1 MKRRAEATGQSL
13 YTILLDWEKAFDKI
27 HPDALLTALTRYG
40 VPQHLTTL
48 IKNIYTSPQLTVSAA
63 GKQSTTAE
71 ASSGI
76 RQGCPLSPYL
86 FFIVH
91 GMVMHDVDQKLTANG
106 EFLHWLYSQN
116 QPFYDL
122 AHADDTALI
131 AGTAKRAEQL
141 LHTLQQV
148 AAHSNLH
155 LNLKK
160 CVLLRSPTSHNT
172 VHFTNGTPLTIEQHA
187 KYLGV
192 TLSSDGS
199 SHRDVPTRVAKAR
212 KHFNSLHQFYR
223 NTDLTLKWKL
233 RIYNAVFIPLVTY
246 GLESAALTKREYDR
260 LGAFHY
266 TEVLNPTARTYTNQ
280 EVRALTSQPS
290 LTHHI
295 HKAQLSF
302 SGTFFDPI
310 RTISNGTAVL
320 LILFSTEV
328 VR

>member
-148 AAHSNLH
+148 AAHSNPPPEPEEVRTATL
-155 LNLKK
+155 
-160 CVLLRSPTSHNT
+160 PY
-172 VHFTNGTPLTIEQHA
+172 LTQH
-187 KYLGV
+187 G
-192 TLSSDGS
+192 
-199 SHRDVPTRVAKAR
+199 P
-212 KHFNSLHQFYR
+212 LHQRHPTHHRATRQIPRSHSQQRRFLTTGTSPHVSQKHA
-223 NTDLTLKWKL
+223 NTLT
-233 RIYNAVFIPLVTY
+233 
-246 GLESAALTKREYDR
+246 
-260 LGAFHY
+260 HY
-266 TEVLNPTARTYTNQ
+266 TNSIETQ
-280 EVRALTSQPS
+280 TS
-290 LTHHI
+290 L
-295 HKAQLSF
+295 
-302 SGTFFDPI
+302 
-310 RTISNGTAVL
+310 
-320 LILFSTEV
+320 
-328 VR
+328 